1 MNRHAL
7 ELGVGL
13 TVAVLGGVRGYVRGS
28 LDAKRQ
34 PTEMEE
40 RELRR
45 KKLLPGA
52 RMVPMSAD
60 K

>member
-1 MNRHAL
+1 M